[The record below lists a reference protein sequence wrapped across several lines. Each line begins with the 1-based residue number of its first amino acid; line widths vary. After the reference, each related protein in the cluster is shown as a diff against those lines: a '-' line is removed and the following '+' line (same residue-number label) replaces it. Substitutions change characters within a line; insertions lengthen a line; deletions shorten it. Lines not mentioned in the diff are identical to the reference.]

1 MIPLRLR
8 LKNFLGYRN
17 EQELSLEGIRLACLS
32 GDNGAGKSSLLD
44 AMTWALWGQSR
55 AKTSDDLVHLG
66 QIEMEVE
73 LEFGVGVG
81 ISKDGAARYRVLRKH
96 RRGAPGHP
104 SQSILEL
111 YIAGITTSPYDWKT
125 ISGNGVRDTQYK
137 IEDILKLD
145 YDTFINS
152 AFIRQGRADEFTIKT
167 PAKRKELLA
176 EILGLS
182 FYETLEKKARDKRIE
197 AANQIIVLDS
207 EIENLVRELTLK
219 SVHEAEMLRAQEELA
234 KLEPQIRLQEAAV
247 AGLREKLGELQAKK
261 LEAEQVGLSLQ
272 PVRKEL
278 GAMQVRQQ
286 EHNLR
291 IEGYERL
298 LNERAAIE
306 TGYGELQ
313 QSRKDAEVWSSKL
326 QALNALQQKQNRL
339 EHLIKDARAI
349 VEREIALIKH
359 EVNALEQKS
368 AALPGLQKAF
378 AALQFRLTELQTEES
393 SLLERRQ
400 GVQRLREETNLLQV
414 ICGQIETELQQA
426 SQHMTETGK
435 RLQAAQS
442 RRDDHTRLINEYEV
456 LVVQRTEI
464 EEGYMR
470 LQQARVD
477 ADLWSDKLAKINAL
491 QTETNRL
498 ERLIAAARA
507 VLEREHALV
516 TQKVSELGSKSDAL
530 PELRE
535 SLSKTHNGLKL
546 LETRELGAKQK
557 REHTQE
563 LRDMINSLQAEYDQ
577 LGKDTSSSKEKLALL
592 ASGDAHCPLC
602 ETDLGI
608 EGKERL
614 ETRYRQEIEAKTA
627 ARAATQ
633 MSLKNTQTRYLS
645 LINELKLEEDQTSR
659 EMSRARAQLASL
671 ENDVDSARQAEEM
684 LAIEQGKLSQ
694 VQMRLSANEY
704 ARPEQELMG
713 KLTVEIETVGYDK
726 SKHQAVREGLSELV
740 SYETRKRQLDETEI
754 RIQAERQS
762 LSQILDSIKE
772 LLGQQQTFEKRQGEL
787 KAELGSKSKRLAE
800 VKRDYLSLAQAV
812 DDAEKGWNS
821 EKSRTTTQL
830 AMTEKD
836 MKQAEEARVA
846 LPAERDKLTEKE
858 NCMAKHEYAQSEQRD
873 LDDTMM
879 EIRALGYDQS
889 SHQETKKR
897 LLSLETFETRKR
909 QLDEAQV
916 RIETE
921 RLSLSRTVETLAQQE
936 NQIRGLEAR
945 ERYLSVELSVLP
957 EVVSKLRG
965 AEELCRALLV
975 QERGCR
981 EKIAVSQEGINRCK
995 ALEQAKSEKEVLRDE
1010 DARQEGIYR
1019 ELAEAFGKKGVP
1031 ALLIEA
1037 ALPEIEIEA
1046 NRLLSRMTD
1055 NRLNIKLETQRDSK
1069 VKKGDPIETLDIKI
1083 SDELGTRDYEMYS
1096 GGEAFR
1102 INLALRIALSK
1113 LLARRSG
1120 APLPTLVIDEG
1131 FGTQDSNG
1139 REKLV
1144 EAINSIQG
1152 DFEKILVITHIE
1164 ELKDLF
1170 PVRIEVTKTSEG
1182 STFRV
1187 VE

>member
-1 MIPLRLR
+1 
-8 LKNFLGYRN
+8 
-17 EQELSLEGIRLACLS
+17 
-32 GDNGAGKSSLLD
+32 
-44 AMTWALWGQSR
+44 
-55 AKTSDDLVHLG
+55 
-66 QIEMEVE
+66 
-73 LEFGVGVG
+73 
-81 ISKDGAARYRVLRKH
+81 
-96 RRGAPGHP
+96 
-104 SQSILEL
+104 
-111 YIAGITTSPYDWKT
+111 
-125 ISGNGVRDTQYK
+125 
-137 IEDILKLD
+137 
-145 YDTFINS
+145 
-152 AFIRQGRADEFTIKT
+152 
-167 PAKRKELLA
+167 
-176 EILGLS
+176 
-182 FYETLEKKARDKRIE
+182 
-197 AANQIIVLDS
+197 
-207 EIENLVRELTLK
+207 
-219 SVHEAEMLRAQEELA
+219 
-234 KLEPQIRLQEAAV
+234 
-247 AGLREKLGELQAKK
+247 
-261 LEAEQVGLSLQ
+261 
-272 PVRKEL
+272 
-278 GAMQVRQQ
+278 
-286 EHNLR
+286 
-291 IEGYERL
+291 
-298 LNERAAIE
+298 
-306 TGYGELQ
+306 
-313 QSRKDAEVWSSKL
+313 
-326 QALNALQQKQNRL
+326 
-339 EHLIKDARAI
+339 
-349 VEREIALIKH
+349 
-359 EVNALEQKS
+359 
-368 AALPGLQKAF
+368 
-378 AALQFRLTELQTEES
+378 
-393 SLLERRQ
+393 
-400 GVQRLREETNLLQV
+400 
-414 ICGQIETELQQA
+414 
-426 SQHMTETGK
+426 
-435 RLQAAQS
+435 
-442 RRDDHTRLINEYEV
+442 
-456 LVVQRTEI
+456 
-464 EEGYMR
+464 
-470 LQQARVD
+470 
-477 ADLWSDKLAKINAL
+477 
-491 QTETNRL
+491 
-498 ERLIAAARA
+498 
-507 VLEREHALV
+507 
-516 TQKVSELGSKSDAL
+516 
-530 PELRE
+530 
-535 SLSKTHNGLKL
+535 
-546 LETRELGAKQK
+546 
-557 REHTQE
+557 
-563 LRDMINSLQAEYDQ
+563 
-577 LGKDTSSSKEKLALL
+577 
-592 ASGDAHCPLC
+592 AHCPLC

-614 ETRYRQEIEAKTA
+614 ETKYRQEIEAKTA
-627 ARAATQ
+627 ARATTQ
-633 MSLKNTQTRYLS
+633 TSLKNTQTRYLS
-645 LINELKLEEDQTSR
+645 LVNELKQEEEQISR
-659 EMSRARAQLASL
+659 EMARARAQLASL
-671 ENDVDSARQAEEM
+671 EKDVDSARQAEAM

-704 ARPEQELMG
+704 AMPEQELMG
-713 KLTVEIETVGYDK
+713 KLTVEIETVGYAK
-726 SKHQAVREGLSELV
+726 SKHQAVRASLSELG
-740 SYETRKRQLDETEI
+740 SYETRKRHLNETEI

-772 LLGQQQTFEKRQGEL
+772 LLGQQQTFEQRQGEL
-787 KAELGSKSKRLAE
+787 KAELGSKSKRLGE

-812 DDAEKGWNS
+812 DDTEKRWNS
-821 EKSRTTTQL
+821 DKSRTTTQL

-846 LPAERDKLTEKE
+846 LPAERDKLAEKE
-858 NCMAKHEYAQSEQRD
+858 KCLAKHEYAQSEQRD
-873 LDDTMM
+873 LDDTMA

-936 NQIRGLEAR
+936 NQIRALEAR

-965 AEELCRALLV
+965 AEESCRVLLV

-981 EKIAVSQEGINRCK
+981 ERIAVSQEGINRCK
-995 ALEQAKSEKEVLRDE
+995 ALEHAKSEKEVLRAE
-1010 DARQEGIYR
+1010 DARQEGIFR

-1037 ALPEIEIEA
+1037 ALPELEIEA